1 MDNVFVAGVNV
12 GGMIGGAMAN
22 AMNNN
27 LSGQS
32 AQVNMNSAQAGNQA
46 DGVACPSCKTILPK
60 GAKFCFECGMKLAGN
75 TCPSCGNP
83 IVAGAKFC
91 LECGQKL

>member
-1 MDNVFVAGVNV
+1 MGMGMGVNV

-27 LSGQS
+27 LVPQNSQTNAMAGGTAIQSGEI
-32 AQVNMNSAQAGNQA
+32 
-46 DGVACPSCKTILPK
+46 ACPSCKTILPK
-60 GAKFCFECGMKLAGN
+60 GAKFCFECGMKLAGSA
-75 TCPSCGNP
+75 CPSCGNP